1 MPSSNSLCR
10 RRICRVVALFV
21 SFAFV
26 VCAFAAKPAPG
37 NPNFPD
43 IPADLLQNADEIP
56 DFWISE
62 VDAINSFLKTKVKK
76 GQVIE
81 IGRTAGGRP
90 IMAVA
95 YGEPRKGKGTT
106 TFSGGI
112 GFFDI
117 RAYLG
122 PDYAK
127 KVFVGLGGV
136 HGGEFEGIVGVVNF
150 ISVMETGR
158 DLRGREWP
166 ELTAAASKV
175 ERIIMVP
182 VVNIDGRVRI
192 PLRME
197 PFAGTDNRYH
207 QYFNTG
213 TWKNGKPIGWPTVKE
228 FIPLDFSITQFPG
241 GYPNDAGVNLQ
252 HDDFLG
258 ARQPETQ
265 ALLDLL
271 SREKPDLLFNMH
283 TGAPPN
289 NYYMRMHRPAAELRL
304 DKVYE
309 ELYQH
314 VHTVLALAGLQ
325 GTKDPAIEAA
335 KPKRGNALVNLDAA
349 LNMHCGVLSVV
360 IESPSHSFA
369 GRNRQGEV
377 VPHSADQLVDA
388 QLTAYQ
394 AGLEF
399 LATKGGRSKWAPK

>member
-1 MPSSNSLCR
+1 MLAGF
-10 RRICRVVALFV
+10 VFALPI
-21 SFAFV
+21 FAG
-26 VCAFAAKPAPG
+26 KPVPG
-37 NPNFPD
+37 NPDFPD
-43 IPADLLQNADEIP
+43 IPNDLLQNADEIP
-56 DFWISE
+56 AFWVSE
-62 VDAINSFLKTKVKK
+62 VDAIASFLKEKVKR
-76 GQVIE
+76 GRVME

-90 IMAVA
+90 ILAVA
-95 YGEPRKGKGTT
+95 YGEPRKGRGTT
-106 TFSGGI
+106 TFSGAI
-112 GFFDI
+112 GFFDV

-122 PDYAK
+122 PDHAK

-150 ISVMETGR
+150 ISVLETGR

-166 ELTAAASKV
+166 ELTAAAA
-175 ERIIMVP
+175 RIDRIVLVP

-213 TWKNGKPIGWPTVKE
+213 TWKNGRPIGWPTIKE
-228 FIPLDFSITQFPG
+228 FIPLEFSRTQFPG
-241 GYPNDAGVNLQ
+241 GYPNDAGVNLM

-265 ALLDLL
+265 ALLDLM

-283 TGAPPN
+283 TGAPPE

-304 DKVYE
+304 DAVYE
-309 ELYQH
+309 ELYRT
-314 VHTVLALAGLQ
+314 VHTALALAGLQ

-377 VPHSADQLVDA
+377 VPHSADMLLDA
-388 QLTAYQ
+388 QLVAYQ
-394 AGLEF
+394 SGLGF
-399 LATKGGRSKWAPK
+399 LADNGGRAKWAPK